1 MKKHRTATY
10 ILMTAMVVFL
20 SGCGGGKEKA
30 SSGTDMTHEEQTTE
44 VQQSEPGEQTE
55 SGTSQQMLE
64 EKEERNLQLKIGDT
78 AVVVAW
84 EENESV
90 EALKKLCE
98 KKPLTIQMSM
108 YGGFEQVGP
117 IGTGLPSNDV
127 QTTTTP
133 GDIVLYSG
141 NQMVVFYGSNTW
153 EYTMLGHITDQ
164 DKTGMTDLL
173 NNGDVTITI
182 TVDEI

>member
-1 MKKHRTATY
+1 MKKHRIATY
-10 ILMTAMVVFL
+10 ILMTAMVAFL

-30 SSGTDMTHEEQTTE
+30 SSGTDLTHEEQTTE
-44 VQQSEPGEQTE
+44 VQQSEPEEQTE
-55 SGTSQQMLE
+55 SGTGQQMLE

-90 EALKKLCE
+90 EALKELCE
-98 KKPLTIQMSM
+98 EEPLTIQMSM

>member
-1 MKKHRTATY
+1 M
-10 ILMTAMVVFL
+10 
-20 SGCGGGKEKA
+20 SGCGGGKEKV
-30 SSGTDMTHEEQTTE
+30 SSGTDLTHEEQATE
-44 VQQSEPGEQTE
+44 VQQSEPEEQTE
-55 SGTSQQMLE
+55 SGTGQQMLE
-64 EKEERNLQLKIGDT
+64 KKEERNLQLKIGDT
-78 AVVVAW
+78 AVEVAW

-90 EALKKLCE
+90 EALKELCE
-98 KKPLTIQMSM
+98 EEPLTIQMSM

-127 QTTTTP
+127 QTTTTS

-141 NQMVVFYGSNTW
+141 DQMVVFYGSNTW

-173 NNGDVTITI
+173 SNGDVTITI